1 MIRQQI
7 LYLWLGGGAL
17 DTGVVAWAFH
27 DGSNGEGPSL
37 PVEEPP
43 YRSGDAAMRDGWFLL
58 QSPRSVAP
66 KPGEEHY
73 TNYLNHEFI
82 FERRIEVTGDGSL
95 Q

>member
-43 YRSGDAAMRDGWFLL
+43 YRSGVAAMRDGWFLL

-82 FERRIEVTGDGSL
+82 FERRIEVNGDGSL

>member
-27 DGSNGEGPSL
+27 DGAKGEGPTL
-37 PVEEPP
+37 PEDEPP
-43 YRSGDAAMRDGWFLL
+43 YRSGVAALRDGWFLL

-82 FERRIEVTGDGSL
+82 FERRVEVPDQENT

>member
-1 MIRQQI
+1 MTRQQI
-7 LYLWLGGGAL
+7 LYLWLGGGAM

-27 DGSNGEGPSL
+27 DGTKGAGPGL
-37 PVEEPP
+37 PEEEPP
-43 YRSGDAAMRDGWFLL
+43 YRSGVAALRDGWFLL
-58 QSPRSVAP
+58 QSPRAVAP

-82 FERRIEVTGDGSL
+82 FERRVDIPDEEDS

>member
-7 LYLWLGGGAL
+7 LYLWLVVGAL

-27 DGSNGEGPSL
+27 DGSNGEGPAL

-43 YRSGDAAMRDGWFLL
+43 YRSGVAAMRDGWFLL

-82 FERRIEVTGDGSL
+82 FERRIAVTGDGSL